1 MTSVHLGY
9 IISCLAQHKDERAV
23 SHVPMFA
30 NCESRDEA
38 TGYGLRMARE
48 IFPAEAG
55 YINPH
60 VVVRSMS
67 IDDWRIRELYA
78 QLDAAA

>member
-1 MTSVHLGY
+1 MTSIHLGY
-9 IISCLAQHKDERAV
+9 IISCLAQRKGESTV

-30 NCESRDEA
+30 NCESQDEA

-55 YINPH
+55 YLNPH
-60 VVVRSMS
+60 VVVRRMS
-67 IDDWRIRELYA
+67 VADWHIRELYA